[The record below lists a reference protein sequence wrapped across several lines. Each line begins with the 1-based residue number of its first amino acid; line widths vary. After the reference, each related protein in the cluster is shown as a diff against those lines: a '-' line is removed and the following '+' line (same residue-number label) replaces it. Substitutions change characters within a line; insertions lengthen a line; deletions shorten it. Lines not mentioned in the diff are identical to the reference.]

1 MARLVASFFGTG
13 LLLGRIRESDIGSG
27 TVGGL
32 LAAVFAFWLGSSLH
46 WAWVAIGALVL
57 YAIGLWAAGAVQS
70 GDAGWIVIDE
80 AAGSFVAL
88 IGVTALPAAI
98 VAFLVFR
105 LADIAKRRFPGV
117 AQAEELPGATGIM
130 MDDVVAGLYG
140 LAVGHLVQWLY

>member
-1 MARLVASFFGTG
+1 VASFFGTG
-13 LLLGRIRESDIGSG
+13 LLLGRIRGSDIGSG

-32 LAAVFAFWLGSSLH
+32 VAAAFAYWLGSSLH
-46 WAWVAIGALVL
+46 WTWVAIGALAL
-57 YAIGLWAAGAVQS
+57 YAIGLWAASAVES

-140 LAVGHLVQWLY
+140 LAFGHLVQWLY